1 MQSMM
6 NTEDE
11 QATHSTDELSL
22 HQPSTLSCKKI
33 NLGATPPPPLY
44 KNQKSQTSKH
54 FRAQHIYKKKHKT
67 ITIF

>member
-22 HQPSTLSCKKI
+22 HQPSTLFCKKI
-33 NLGATPPPPLY
+33 NLGATTLPLL
-44 KNQKSQTSKH
+44 QKPKKSNKQTSKNI
-54 FRAQHIYKKKHKT
+54 RAQQNISQKKP
-67 ITIF
+67 